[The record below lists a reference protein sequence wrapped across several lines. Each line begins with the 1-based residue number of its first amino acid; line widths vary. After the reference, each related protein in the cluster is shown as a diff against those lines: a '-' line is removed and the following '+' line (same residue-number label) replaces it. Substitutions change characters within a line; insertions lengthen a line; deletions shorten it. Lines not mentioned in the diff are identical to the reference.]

1 MYASA
6 RKPYR
11 GISME
16 GSLATW
22 YAKITRKDLGE
33 IGRLAEELAKDLPR
47 AARVLEVAPGP
58 GFLSVALAKLGPYQI
73 TGLDISQSFVQMAS
87 EYAKK
92 ESVKVHFIHG
102 SASDIPLEEGFFDLV
117 VCRAAFKNF
126 TEPLKAL
133 NEMHRVLKPGSRA
146 VVIDLRKDASWDEI
160 VSYVDQLGL
169 RRMSSWMTKMVFK
182 HTLLKRAYT
191 VKQMESL
198 AAASDFKSSEII
210 RNPVGMEIR
219 LYKPPN
225 VTEER
230 LREGDKNEAVK
241 LGLDVERGEARL
253 VT

>member
-1 MYASA
+1 VSTSMQDSA
-6 RKPYR
+6 IQDRPLHLGEEIAPR
-11 GISME
+11 RGARHRRDLSQGLGISE
-16 GSLATW
+16 
-22 YAKITRKDLGE
+22 
-33 IGRLAEELAKDLPR
+33 
-47 AARVLEVAPGP
+47 
-58 GFLSVALAKLGPYQI
+58 
-73 TGLDISQSFVQMAS
+73 SFVQMAS

-102 SASDIPLEEGFFDLV
+102 SAADIPLEEGFFDLV

-126 TEPLKAL
+126 TGPLKAL
-133 NEMHRVLKPGSRA
+133 NEMHRVMKPGGRA

-169 RRMSSWMTKMVFK
+169 RRMSSWMTKIVFK

-225 VTEER
+225 ATEER
-230 LREGDKNEAVK
+230 LREDKNEAVK
-241 LGLDVERGEARL
+241 LGLDMERGEARL